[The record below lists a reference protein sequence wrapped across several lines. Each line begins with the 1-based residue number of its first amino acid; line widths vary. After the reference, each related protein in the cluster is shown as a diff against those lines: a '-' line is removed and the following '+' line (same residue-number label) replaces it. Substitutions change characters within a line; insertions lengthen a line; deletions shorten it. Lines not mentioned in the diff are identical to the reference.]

1 MTHHSTHQS
10 SIGTGSLLLI
20 NLIVLGATQ
29 QGLLLLLQLLLL
41 PLRLVERRL
50 ALARG
55 LIDGR
60 VFVEQRQPT
69 LAAVLAAA
77 AASVGAAAVAVAAAA
92 AVPAVAADEGGGGGD
107 GEVVGE
113 VVVGGEGGLVGE
125 SETNI

>member
-1 MTHHSTHQS
+1 MALQSSHFSTHQG
-10 SIGTGSLLLI
+10 SIGTGSLLLL
-20 NLIVLGATQ
+20 NLIGTTQ
-29 QGLLLLLQLLLL
+29 QGLLLLQLLLL

-77 AASVGAAAVAVAAAA
+77 AVGAAAVTVAATA